1 MFLKFLLMK
10 KNVFLLV
17 LFSYSSLFFLQI
29 VLTLIL
35 SLILENKPEN
45 SNWGAII
52 TTITFFAVIGLTT
65 RVFKISLNLNL
76 SSLKLRIALY
86 TVLLA
91 LCFSISYPLM
101 TTANFIIDI
110 CNNVI
115 QFSSINFELNT
126 NSFIYYINV
135 TLTIPFLEEVYYR
148 KIILNQIETRYNSFW
163 AILISSIMFS
173 LFHMNYAQFQISFVF
188 GLLAGYLY
196 VKTRRIE
203 IPVLL
208 HSTVNFF
215 VIITLNKELYFDKH
229 YYLMPIYFTIVLIG
243 ILLMKKI
250 IKNV

>member
-1 MFLKFLLMK
+1 M
-10 KNVFLLV
+10 FLLV
-17 LFSYSSLFFLQI
+17 LFTYSSLFFLQI

-35 SLILENKPEN
+35 SLILENQPEN

-52 TTITFFAVIGLTT
+52 TTITFFSVIGLTT
-65 RVFKISLNLNL
+65 RVFKISLKLNL

-86 TVLLA
+86 TVLLG

-126 NSFIYYINV
+126 DSFIYYINA

-173 LFHMNYAQFQISFVF
+173 LFHMNSAQCQISFVF

-215 VIITLNKELYFDKH
+215 ILTSTNKELYFDKH
-229 YYLMPIYFTIVLIG
+229 YYLMLIYFAIVFIG

-250 IKNV
+250 VKNA